1 MPQES
6 KKLPIK
12 KNTSESIAK
21 LESEL
26 SVANIQGDHKLAKAL
41 IKIISCLKAIEKKS
55 KGK

>member
-1 MPQES
+1 MLKEP
-6 KKLPIK
+6 KKMPIK

-41 IKIISCLKAIEKKS
+41 MKIISCLRAIEKKS